1 MSAVHTWRLVG
12 PWYRWPRPGHPD
24 DGRVAPPAIQKFAG
38 SDFITRFL
46 AEPQRSLQ
54 YDEQLDVVQS
64 HDLVRARGLSGK
76 LSTMFALD
84 AQGRPLPKGSPD
96 PAYRAR
102 MAPGALRKLFLP
114 SHDRHYLLTCELHCD
129 EPGFPRVA
137 RQRVCQSGFVLRRRR
152 SVLPP
157 GLDAAAVE
165 AQAAPLRHAEAD
177 WLDLCTLQATAV
189 DPTLS
194 DAQRQAA
201 ADRLQAQA
209 KASGLPDGASLLAT
223 RRAALTAQRQAFV
236 RWQVQQGVR
245 TEIDGWFPQGSGSGP
260 GAQRGEWRL
269 LDAEAQGADISSGEQ
284 TYPLHTLVPDPR
296 LTQHDAGQRS
306 FYYGLV
312 PTQDLQHDALGQPHL
327 DDRSTY
333 ELRCFVRAHHDCPGR
348 RGLQPDCH
356 GPLVWSLPTQA
367 FRLAPHFDVQG
378 SANRPVTIK
387 MPDLRDL
394 AAQAASR
401 PRGRLSPV
409 RFVQPQHLS
418 PKELGGEA
426 ICSFSIPLI
435 TIIALFLLNL
445 FLPVVVFLFQLWFL
459 LAFRFCIPPQIKLA
473 MDVDAALALTPPGV
487 DFEADLDVQA
497 QGLADS
503 AAALRDLFLQ
513 GSATHPQD
521 LVDRIHE
528 DTGNDDEIHLDE
540 LDNNALAS
548 IGQNFADA
556 KALEPGPDGRLQP
569 PEIGEVLHEEAHVD
583 PVWTPRRSA

>member
-1 MSAVHTWRLVG
+1 MSAAHTWRLVG

-38 SDFITRFL
+38 ADFITRFL

-54 YDEQLDVVQS
+54 YDEQIDVVQS
-64 HDLVRARGLSGK
+64 HDLVPARGLSGK
-76 LSTMFALD
+76 LATLFALD
-84 AQGRPLPKGSPD
+84 ARGQPLAKGSPET
-96 PAYRAR
+96 AYRAR
-102 MAPGALRKLFLP
+102 LAPGALRKLFQ
-114 SHDRHYLLTCELHCD
+114 STHDRHYLVCCELHCD

-137 RQRVCQSGFVLRRRR
+137 RQRVCQAGFVLRRRR

-165 AQAAPLRHAEAD
+165 AQAAPVRHAEAD
-177 WLDLCTLQATAV
+177 WLDLCTLQATAE
-189 DPTLS
+189 DAMLTA
-194 DAQRQAA
+194 AQRDAA
-201 ADRLQAQA
+201 ARRLDDLAAQA
-209 KASGLPDGASLLAT
+209 GLPDGASLLAS
-223 RRAALTAQRQAFV
+223 RRADLARQRQGFV
-236 RWQVQQGVR
+236 DWQRAQGVR
-245 TEIDGWFPQGSGSGP
+245 TEIDGWFPLGHGSSVR
-260 GAQRGEWRL
+260 RGEWRL
-269 LDAEAQGADISSGEQ
+269 LDAVAQAADITSGEQ
-284 TYPLHTLVPDPR
+284 TYPLHALVPDPR
-296 LTQHDAGQRS
+296 LPTHDAAGRC
-306 FYYGLV
+306 FWYGVV
-312 PTQDLQHDALGQPHL
+312 PTQDLQHDVQGQPHL
-327 DDRSTY
+327 DDLHTY

-356 GPLVWSLPTQA
+356 GPLTWSRATEA

-394 AAQAASR
+394 AAQAAAR

-426 ICSFSIPLI
+426 VCSFSIPLI

-445 FLPVVVFLFQLWFL
+445 FLPVVVFLFQVWFL
-459 LAFRFCIPPQIKLA
+459 LAFRFCIPPQIKIA
-473 MDVDAALALTPPGV
+473 MDVDAALAVTPPGV
-487 DFEADLDVQA
+487 DFEADLEVQA

-503 AAALRDLFLQ
+503 AEALRKLFLE
-513 GSATHPQD
+513 GGDDSPQT

-528 DTGNDDEIHLDE
+528 DTGNDDEIHLDD

-556 KALEPGPDGRLQP
+556 KALAPAADGGLQP
-569 PEIGEVLHEEAHVD
+569 PEVGEVLLEEPHVD
-583 PVWTPRRSA
+583 PVWSPRRSA